1 MKDFLFNIPTKIIFG
16 KGKIST
22 LEKQIPA
29 KANKILIVTDPVI
42 FEKTDIIEKVKSSLK
57 NYEPIIFKDI
67 NENPTIN
74 SIDNG
79 GNVAHKNSIDLVIG
93 VGGGSAMDAAKGIAI
108 TATSPG
114 SIFDYISGV
123 PLKNNPLPII
133 CIPTTSGTGSEV
145 TPFAVFTD
153 PDNQNKIGFA
163 NDSIFPVFSIVD
175 PELTFSMPKHVTV
188 NTGLD
193 SLSHAIEAYLST
205 ECSYPI
211 GQLALHSLDIVLDN
225 LYKASQND
233 HSAMEIMAYSSTIS
247 GIAIAHASTI
257 LPHIMGYP
265 LTVFHDV
272 PHGRASSIML
282 PAFLDYIR
290 QNSTVIEKTKILEEK
305 FRRKGGI
312 HKFFEGLGVS
322 TKLADYGVKESE
334 LKTFAS
340 KTIVKSDVSIT
351 PAKITEEVI
360 DDLYKSMF

>member
-16 KGKIST
+16 KGKISA
-22 LEKQIPA
+22 LEKQIPE
-29 KANKILIVTDPVI
+29 KTNKILIVTDPII
-42 FEKTDIIEKVKSSLK
+42 FEKTNIIQKVKSSLK
-57 NYEPIIFKDI
+57 NYELIIFNEI

-79 GNVAHKNSIDLVIG
+79 GNVAYQNSIDLVIG
-93 VGGGSAMDAAKGIAI
+93 VGGGSPMDAAKGIAI
-108 TATSPG
+108 KATNPEG
-114 SIFDYISGV
+114 ILDYISGA
-123 PLKNNPLPII
+123 PLENSSLPII

-153 PDNQNKIGFA
+153 PDNQNKIGYA
-163 NDSIFPVFSIVD
+163 NDRIFPVFSIVD
-175 PELTFSMPKHVTV
+175 PELTFSMPEHVII

-205 ECSYPI
+205 ESFYLI
-211 GQLALHSLDIVLDN
+211 EKLALHSVDLVLDN
-225 LYKASQND
+225 LEKASQND
-233 HSAMEIMAYSSTIS
+233 HSAMGTMAYSSTIS

-265 LTVFHDV
+265 LTIFHDV

-282 PAFLDYIR
+282 PAFLDYMR
-290 QNSTVIEKTKILEEK
+290 KNSTVVEKIKILDEK

-312 HKFFEGLGVS
+312 HKFFDGLGVS
-322 TKLADYGVKESE
+322 TKLVDYGVKESE

-340 KTIVKSDVSIT
+340 KTILKSDVSIT

-360 DDLYKSMF
+360 NDLYKSMF